1 MKIIIGIDPGR
12 SGAVAVWSD
21 GIEKVI
27 KCPNNPDD
35 MSDVIR
41 LIKNRFVSNR
51 NNQLV
56 AYMERVWARPSNA
69 TRAAF
74 TFGVN
79 YGEWLG
85 ILAALNIRTVLVT
98 PQTWMKY
105 YKDKFNIKLPK
116 EKKDR
121 KNKLKEIAAQYTDK
135 KITLYN
141 ADAILIAV
149 YGFIEQSKEREHQHA
164 K

>member
-1 MKIIIGIDPGR
+1 MIIGIDPGK
-12 SGAVAVWSD
+12 SGAVAIWDD

-35 MSDVIR
+35 MSAVIR
-41 LIKNRFVSNR
+41 LVKNQFISGKSKY
-51 NNQLV
+51 LV

-85 ILAALNIRTVLVT
+85 ILSTLNVDTLLIT

-105 YKDKFNIKLPK
+105 YKDKFKIKLPK

-149 YGFIEQSKEREHQHA
+149 YGFIEQSKEREHQNA

>member
-1 MKIIIGIDPGR
+1 MIIGIDPGK
-12 SGAVAVWSD
+12 SGAVAIWDD

-27 KCPNNPDD
+27 KCPNNPND
-35 MSDVIR
+35 MSAVIR
-41 LIKNRFVSNR
+41 LVKNQFISGKSKY
-51 NNQLV
+51 LV

-85 ILAALNIRTVLVT
+85 ILSTLNVDTVLIT

-105 YKDKFNIKLPK
+105 YKDKFKIKLPK

-121 KNKLKEIAAQYTDK
+121 KNKLKKIAAQYTDK
-135 KITLYN
+135 KVTLYN

-149 YGFIEQSKEREHQHA
+149 YGFIEQSK
-164 K
+164 

>member
-1 MKIIIGIDPGR
+1 MIIGIDPGK
-12 SGAVAVWSD
+12 SGAIAVWDD

-35 MSDVIR
+35 MSDVIS
-41 LIKNRFVSNR
+41 LIKNRFISNR
-51 NNQLV
+51 SNYLV

-85 ILAALNIRTVLVT
+85 ILSALSIDTVLVT

-105 YKDKFNIKLPK
+105 YKNKFKIKLPK

-121 KNKLKEIAAQYTDK
+121 KNKLKQIATKYTDK
-135 KITLYN
+135 KVTLYN
-141 ADAILIAV
+141 SDAILIAV
-149 YGFIEQSKEREHQHA
+149 YGFIQQEER
-164 K
+164 KG